1 MSSGTLNRMTVAQAL
16 DRLEKYY
23 GKLGPPGPS
32 DPYEMVLYA
41 NCGYPANDITCRKG
55 FDALRDQVGPRPE
68 QILAASEAKLAAIMR
83 LGGIMPELRATRLK
97 QIAAVVQESYSGNLA
112 SVLKKPLPEAK
123 KALKQFPTIGD
134 PGAEKIL
141 LFTKTAPVAAVP
153 AAFVHVL
160 HRLGFGKE
168 AKSYSTGYRSA
179 QEAIRAGL
187 PQECTALLRAYLLFQ
202 RHGRELC
209 KRSRP
214 MCRSCPLARDC
225 TFFQGRK

>member
-1 MSSGTLNRMTVAQAL
+1 MTVAQAL
-16 DRLEKYY
+16 DRLERYY
-23 GKLGPPGPS
+23 GKLSPLGPT
-32 DPYEMVLYA
+32 DPYEMILYA
-41 NCGYPANDITCRKG
+41 NCGYPANDITCPKG
-55 FDALRDQVGPRPE
+55 FDPLRKQIGLKPE
-68 QILAASEAKLAAIMR
+68 QILAASDAKLAI
-83 LGGIMPELRATRLK
+83 LTKPGGMLPEVRATRLK
-97 QIAAVVQESYSGNLA
+97 QIASVVQESYGGNLA
-112 SVLKKPLPEAK
+112 SVLKKSLPEAK

-141 LFTKTAPVAAVP
+141 LFTKTAPVPAVP

-187 PQECTALLRAYLLFQ
+187 PQESTALLRAYLLFQ

-225 TFFQGRK
+225 PYFQSRQQPVA

>member
-1 MSSGTLNRMTVAQAL
+1 MTIAQAL
-16 DRLEKYY
+16 DRLEKFY
-23 GKLGPPGPS
+23 GKLSPPGPS
-32 DPYEMVLYA
+32 DPYEMILYA

-55 FDALRDQVGPRPE
+55 FDALRDQIGLRPE
-68 QILAASEAKLAAIMR
+68 QILAASEAKLAVIMR
-83 LGGIMPELRATRLK
+83 LGGIVPELRATRLK
-97 QIAAVVQESYSGNLA
+97 EIASVVQESYHGKLA

-141 LFTKTAPVAAVP
+141 LFTKTAPVPAVP

-187 PQECTALLRAYLLFQ
+187 PQDCEALMRAYLLIQ

-225 TFFQGRK
+225 PTAPFGHGSE

>member
-1 MSSGTLNRMTVAQAL
+1 MTVAQAL
-16 DRLEKYY
+16 DRLEKHY
-23 GKLGPPGPS
+23 GKLRPLGPS
-32 DPYEMVLYA
+32 DPFEMILYA
-41 NCGYPANDITCRKG
+41 NCGYPANDITCAKG
-55 FDALRDQVGPRPE
+55 FNALREQVGLRPE
-68 QILAASEAKLAAIMR
+68 QILAASETKLAAIMR

-97 QIAAVVQESYSGNLA
+97 EIASVVREDYGGNLA
-112 SVLKKPLPEAK
+112 AVLKKPLAEAK

-141 LFTKTAPVAAVP
+141 LFTKTAPIAAVP
-153 AAFVHVL
+153 SAFVHVL

-179 QEAIRAGL
+179 QDAIRAGL
-187 PQECTALLRAYLLFQ
+187 PAECGELVRAYLLFQ

-214 MCRSCPLARDC
+214 MCRSCPLALECPYFRR
-225 TFFQGRK
+225 QK